1 MLSVSE
7 WPDYG
12 APISAL
18 MNLSEVAEAITE
30 ADANRLGAVLRHSPI
45 LDDPELMRQ
54 IRGIRAEY
62 PDDHWWCYPEWL

>member
-54 IRGIRAEY
+54 IRGILAEY